1 MKEPARS
8 VSVRLKKKKEK
19 TYESVEWFKK
29 RFPKEYDD
37 KLRGMNLDKKSIQSL
52 MFMLRETSW
61 DRNKSYQENIHNMTT
76 HRQEAY
82 G

>member
-61 DRNKSYQENIHNMTT
+61 NINKSYQENIHNMTT